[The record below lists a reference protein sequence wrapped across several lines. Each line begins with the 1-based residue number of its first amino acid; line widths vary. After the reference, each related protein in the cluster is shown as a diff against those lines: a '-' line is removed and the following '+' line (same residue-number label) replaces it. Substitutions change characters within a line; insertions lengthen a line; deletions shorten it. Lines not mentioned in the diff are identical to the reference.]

1 MTPDTT
7 PRVLLTPMRARDPFE
22 AHRAATPLELLFDLT
37 FVVAVAAAVPEL
49 ARAIVDNHPLEGVVG
64 FLLVFFGIWWAWMNF
79 TWFASAFDSDDALY
93 RVLTMVQ
100 MAGVLVLAA
109 GVAPAFEH
117 GDFTTAVAGYVL
129 MRVALVA
136 QWLRVAR
143 SIPEYRRNALR
154 YAIPIAAVQLL
165 WILRLA
171 LPAPIG
177 IVSFVVLGIVE
188 LLIPVWAERGD
199 MTPWHPHHIAE
210 RYGLFTIIVLGESVL
225 ATTAAILAARTASGV
240 SFDLIVVAVSALVL
254 LFACWWL
261 YFLDSDAP
269 RLAAHRERSFIW
281 GYGHFFV
288 FAALAALGAGIEV
301 TVEAI
306 SHEVAASGLLIG
318 YSVALPL
325 AIFLAARYALY
336 VRTGGHH
343 LARDELI
350 VAELAIV
357 LAIPL
362 ASTAVGPAWI
372 LAAVAVTAAGLVA
385 YKTVRLNAVSA
396 GEAVDTSAMSVAR
409 HHAAHEDA
417 EGPQGRQGR
426 APGTAEGEVSST
438 T

>member
-1 MTPDTT
+1 
-7 PRVLLTPMRARDPFE
+7 
-22 AHRAATPLELLFDLT
+22 
-37 FVVAVAAAVPEL
+37 
-49 ARAIVDNHPLEGVVG
+49 
-64 FLLVFFGIWWAWMNF
+64 
-79 TWFASAFDSDDALY
+79 
-93 RVLTMVQ
+93 
-100 MAGVLVLAA
+100 
-109 GVAPAFEH
+109 
-117 GDFTTAVAGYVL
+117 
-129 MRVALVA
+129 
-136 QWLRVAR
+136 
-143 SIPEYRRNALR
+143 
-154 YAIPIAAVQLL
+154 
-165 WILRLA
+165 
-171 LPAPIG
+171 
-177 IVSFVVLGIVE
+177 
-188 LLIPVWAERGD
+188 
-199 MTPWHPHHIAE
+199 
-210 RYGLFTIIVLGESVL
+210 
-225 ATTAAILAARTASGV
+225 
-240 SFDLIVVAVSALVL
+240 VL